1 MHSPDSQVVVQNQQ
15 LQQFSTALEEIQT
28 RTVRVHSDISK
39 TMRCMITDP
48 EHKNMFGFCFLETVF
63 ENGFCEH

>member
-1 MHSPDSQVVVQNQQ
+1 MVVQNQQ

-48 EHKNMFGFCFLETVF
+48 EHKDLFGSCFLKTVF
-63 ENGFCEH
+63 VNTNNAVLIFSENC